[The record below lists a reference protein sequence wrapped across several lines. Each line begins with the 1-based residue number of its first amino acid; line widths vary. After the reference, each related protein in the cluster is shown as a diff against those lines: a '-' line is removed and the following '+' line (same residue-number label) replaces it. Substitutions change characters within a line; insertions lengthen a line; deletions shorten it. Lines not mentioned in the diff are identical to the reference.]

1 MEFVKAI
8 QIYTVTTKNTWTLK
22 LQLQCKQV
30 FALYITKYQK
40 VALL

>member
-22 LQLQCKQV
+22 LQLQM
-30 FALYITKYQK
+30 
-40 VALL
+40 